1 VGEQFG
7 EELGEGKYR
16 LAEVYAGEHRLLV
29 YAGIGDVYDESF
41 VTTVPLASAEL
52 EVMIDLCVE
61 TEMTRLA
68 GTVRDARGKAVK
80 GAGVAVRELFLDATT
95 DAKGRYELEL
105 PPGTWEVM
113 AWADGGAEDE
123 TFASITVTGPE
134 DPGEAEAEAKLE
146 LKLGE

>member
-1 VGEQFG
+1 
-7 EELGEGKYR
+7 LGEGKYR

-29 YAGIGDVYDESF
+29 YDVVGDVYDEPF

-61 TEMTRLA
+61 TQMTRLA
-68 GTVRDARGKAVK
+68 GTVRDARGKALK
-80 GAGVAVRELFLDATT
+80 GAAVAVRELFLETTT

-105 PPGTWEVM
+105 PPGTWEVR

-123 TFASITVTGPE
+123 TSASVTVTGP
-134 DPGEAEAEAKLE
+134 AEPDESMPVVDLDVKLE
-146 LKLGE
+146 

>member
-1 VGEQFG
+1 MC
-7 EELGEGKYR
+7 
-16 LAEVYAGEHRLLV
+16 
-29 YAGIGDVYDESF
+29 I
-41 VTTVPLASAEL
+41 
-52 EVMIDLCVE
+52 E
-61 TEMTRLA
+61 TRMTRLK

-80 GAGVAVRELFLDATT
+80 GAGVAVHDLFLDTTT

-123 TFASITVTGPE
+123 TSASITVTGPE
-134 DPGEAEAEAKLE
+134 DPGETEAEARLE